1 MSNYILDGIMG
12 LCVGDALGV
21 PVEFYSREELRERP
35 ITDMIGYGTHHQP
48 PGTWSDD
55 SSMTL
60 CTLDSLSSG
69 LDYYDIMD
77 KFAAWLMKGK
87 YTPYGEVFDVGI
99 LTQNVILKFVNGED
113 PLQCGGK
120 SEYDNGN
127 GSLMRI
133 LPVAFHLYKNL
144 VERRDGA
151 VETMD
156 ESMKIVHKISSLTHA
171 HVRSQI
177 ACGIYITI
185 ALELI
190 KTTSLTVSVK
200 EGLEKAF
207 RYYNNRNEYKD
218 EIKWF
223 ERLKNPEFCQFP
235 EEAIKSSGYVIDT
248 LEAALWCLLI
258 TKSYRECVLKAVNL
272 GEDTDT
278 VAAVAGGLAGLAYG
292 YDGIP
297 KEWVKQLARREWI
310 EGLCNKF
317 QRNGCGSNGQNKY

>member
-21 PVEFYSREELRERP
+21 PVEFYSREELRKHP

-99 LTQNVILKFVNGED
+99 LTQNVILKFVNGEG
-113 PLQCGGK
+113 PLRYGGK

-133 LPVAFHLYKNL
+133 LPVAFYLY
-144 VERRDGA
+144 ETSA
-151 VETMD
+151 VRKD
-156 ESMKIVHKISSLTHA
+156 EAEKAMEEIMNTVHKISSLTHA
-171 HVRSQI
+171 HIRSQI

-190 KTTSLTVSVK
+190 NTTSLTASIK
-200 EGLEKAF
+200 EGLGKAF
-207 RYYNNRNEYKD
+207 RYYDNRYEYKS
-218 EIKWF
+218 ELKWF
-223 ERLKNPEFCQFP
+223 ERLKNPEFCEIP
-235 EEAIKSSGYVIDT
+235 EEAIKSSGYVVDT
-248 LEAALWCLLI
+248 LEASLWCLLT

-278 VAAVAGGLAGLAYG
+278 VAAVAGGLAGLTYG

-297 KEWVKQLARREWI
+297 KEWVKQLARRKWI
-310 EGLCNKF
+310 EDLCDKL
-317 QRNGCGSNGQNKY
+317 QRNGCGSNG